1 MAGIVKTK
9 TAPTPYPRIIFHI
22 IRFSQAIA
30 ALVVSSIMFYFI
42 WNLVHEE
49 FEAPKTFWTVSCP
62 YRSVTACLPKLTD
75 SQLLAASLLTFLT
88 LIGTMIVYAF
98 FGLSPLWNLCI
109 NALLLILWAPA
120 FAFLW
125 FWTKKTQSHVC
136 SQKTWEDETGIMIC
150 RIYKALFAFSMFGV

>member
-9 TAPTPYPRIIFHI
+9 TAPTPYPRIIFHL
-22 IRFSQAIA
+22 IRFSQAVA

-49 FEAPKTFWTVSCP
+49 FEAPKTFWT
-62 YRSVTACLPKLTD
+62 
-75 SQLLAASLLTFLT
+75 LLAASLLTFLT

-109 NALLLILWAPA
+109 NAVLLILWAPA

-136 SQKTWEDETGIMIC
+136 SQQTWEDETGIMIC
-150 RIYKALFAFSMFGV
+150 HLQGFVCVFDVWSCIDVSCSSP